1 MAKTN
6 PKIWELKMQDGKLSA
21 NNRAIIPIIFSGRE
35 AENGPIKAILSVG
48 SSHADGKATGEKV
61 AKFSDR
67 GRKVLYVSLATSV
80 LMGYEPEEL
89 LAMNF
94 LDIVHPDFRELVGR
108 LQYPWQGQIKI
119 IAKSGEELWLQLVAR
134 PIASDSRLPIAFFPA
149 ETGRVVRFPQA
160 KNLATPLRA
169 SKSPSRDG
177 QVVDYEKIDIIESK
191 PVRKT
196 LELSPSLLQAVLE
209 SAADGIIAIAPESQ
223 IKIYNQNLVTLWPI
237 PARTLASRD
246 WNAVRKFLLAQLKKP
261 EIFLAREKELSQRP
275 ELETN
280 YFLELKDGRVFQWH
294 SQPLRMEKQ
303 IVGRAYG
310 FRDATASWRAEE
322 ALRNSEAKN
331 RAILNALPDLILRF
345 DKDGTYLECK
355 TAANCETLVPPKE
368 PIGKKIDEVLPR
380 EVARDAMQFI
390 AKARGTGET
399 QVFEYQLEVNGSLR
413 DYEARLVVC
422 GANEVLAIVRDT
434 SDRKRAAETIRYQA
448 WHDLLTGLPNRDLY
462 QEQLSQV
469 LAKSIPTK
477 NRIAVMFL
485 DLDRFKTINDTLGH
499 AIGDGLLKQ
508 VGDRLTN
515 CLREGDTIA
524 RWGGDEFTLLLPK
537 LHSPQDITGIAERI
551 LASLKPEFNLDGHQI
566 HITASIGIAL
576 YPRDGEDPQTLLRN
590 ADAALFRAKEQRCT
604 YQLYAPDL
612 NSQASELFAL
622 ENSLHYA
629 LERKEFIL
637 YYQPQV
643 DINTKNIIGVEALV
657 RWQHPQLG
665 MVSPNRFI
673 PLAEE
678 TGLIVPI
685 GEWVLRTAC
694 QQAKTWQ
701 NAGLPAMRIGV
712 NLSARQFQEPNLVQT
727 IARVLA
733 QTGLRPEFLELEITE
748 TIAMRDVHL
757 AKEVLGRL
765 KEMGVQLSMDDFGTG
780 YSSLNYLKTFPLH
793 TLKLDRAFVS
803 ELTVDR
809 HDLAI
814 ATAVITLGRGLEL
827 RVVAEGVETLEQLE
841 VLRNLHCQE
850 MQGYL
855 FSPPLPVEKVTKL
868 LEESVANG

>member
-1 MAKTN
+1 M
-6 PKIWELKMQDGKLSA
+6 
-21 NNRAIIPIIFSGRE
+21 
-35 AENGPIKAILSVG
+35 
-48 SSHADGKATGEKV
+48 
-61 AKFSDR
+61 
-67 GRKVLYVSLATSV
+67 
-80 LMGYEPEEL
+80 
-89 LAMNF
+89 
-94 LDIVHPDFRELVGR
+94 
-108 LQYPWQGQIKI
+108 
-119 IAKSGEELWLQLVAR
+119 
-134 PIASDSRLPIAFFPA
+134 
-149 ETGRVVRFPQA
+149 
-160 KNLATPLRA
+160 
-169 SKSPSRDG
+169 
-177 QVVDYEKIDIIESK
+177 
-191 PVRKT
+191 
-196 LELSPSLLQAVLE
+196 
-209 SAADGIIAIAPESQ
+209 
-223 IKIYNQNLVTLWPI
+223 
-237 PARTLASRD
+237 
-246 WNAVRKFLLAQLKKP
+246 
-261 EIFLAREKELSQRP
+261 
-275 ELETN
+275 
-280 YFLELKDGRVFQWH
+280 
-294 SQPLRMEKQ
+294 
-303 IVGRAYG
+303 
-310 FRDATASWRAEE
+310 
-322 ALRNSEAKN
+322 
-331 RAILNALPDLILRF
+331 
-345 DKDGTYLECK
+345 
-355 TAANCETLVPPKE
+355 
-368 PIGKKIDEVLPR
+368 
-380 EVARDAMQFI
+380 
-390 AKARGTGET
+390 
-399 QVFEYQLEVNGSLR
+399 EVNGSLR

-422 GANEVLAIVRDT
+422 GANEVLAMVRDT

-462 QEQLSQV
+462 QERLSQV

-477 NRIAVMFL
+477 NRVAVMFL

-537 LHSPQDITGIAERI
+537 IHSPQDVTGIAERI
-551 LASLKPEFNLDGHQI
+551 LESLKPEFNLDGHQI

-576 YPRDGEDPQTLLRN
+576 YPRDGQDPQTLLRN

-604 YQLYAPDL
+604 YQLYAPAL

-622 ENSLHYA
+622 ENSLHYG

-665 MVSPNRFI
+665 MVSPSRFI

-701 NAGLPAMRIGV
+701 NAGLPAMRMGV
-712 NLSARQFQEPNLVQT
+712 NLSARQFQEPNLVEMVAQ
-727 IARVLA
+727 VLD
-733 QTGLRPEFLELEITE
+733 QTGLRSEYLELEITE
-748 TIAMRDVHL
+748 TIAMRDVQL

-793 TLKLDRAFVS
+793 TLKLDRAFVR
-803 ELTVDR
+803 ELTVDQ